1 MCGIIGYVGGEE
13 AAPILLEGLARLEY
27 RGYDSAGLAV
37 LDPRAHTT
45 RIVRCEGKLRH
56 LRERLVRE
64 PLVGHVGIG
73 HTRWA
78 THGRPS
84 EENAHPHRCGKV
96 SVVHNGIIENH
107 LTLRRHLEQAGYTF
121 GSETDTEVFAHLVND
136 AFREGAPDLHRAV
149 AQALGMIQG
158 TWAICVVHDDYPG
171 EIVAGS
177 HLAPLLVGIG
187 ENEMLVASDVVAV
200 LAHTRRVVDLEDG
213 ETVRVTASGFEL
225 YDRAA
230 QKIERASRWID
241 WSPIAAEKEGFKH
254 FMLKEIHEQPRVISD
269 GLSGRLLHDD
279 ADVNLDGIEIDW
291 SSIRR
296 IVMLACGTSWHA
308 ALCGKHHLEHL
319 ARVWVEVD
327 YASEFRYRDPIVGP
341 DDLAIVISQSGETA
355 DTLAALREAKARG
368 AKTLAVCN
376 VVGSTIARTADMVL
390 YTHAGPEVSVAST
403 KAFTSQLTV
412 LTLLAIQAGK
422 RRGTL
427 QDETI
432 RELLRGLSALPQ
444 NILTMLDQLA
454 AMRTIARRYAQ
465 ARDVLFLGRGIGFA
479 VALEGALKLKEISYI
494 HAEGYPSGEMKH
506 GPIALVDELVP
517 VVVIALRGPGYD
529 KVVSNLQEVR
539 ARGGKIIALAT
550 AGDREIA
557 DVADDVVLVPAVHE
571 LLQPIVATVPLQL
584 LAYHVADLKGTDVDQ
599 PRNLAKSVTVE

>member
-1 MCGIIGYVGGEE
+1 
-13 AAPILLEGLARLEY
+13 
-27 RGYDSAGLAV
+27 
-37 LDPRAHTT
+37 
-45 RIVRCEGKLRH
+45 
-56 LRERLVRE
+56 
-64 PLVGHVGIG
+64 
-73 HTRWA
+73 
-78 THGRPS
+78 
-84 EENAHPHRCGKV
+84 
-96 SVVHNGIIENH
+96 
-107 LTLRRHLEQAGYTF
+107 
-121 GSETDTEVFAHLVND
+121 LVND

-327 YASEFRYRDPIVGP
+327 YASEFRYRDPIAGP

-412 LTLLAIQAGK
+412 LTLL
-422 RRGTL
+422 
-427 QDETI
+427 
-432 RELLRGLSALPQ
+432 
-444 NILTMLDQLA
+444 
-454 AMRTIARRYAQ
+454 
-465 ARDVLFLGRGIGFA
+465 
-479 VALEGALKLKEISYI
+479 
-494 HAEGYPSGEMKH
+494 
-506 GPIALVDELVP
+506 
-517 VVVIALRGPGYD
+517 
-529 KVVSNLQEVR
+529 
-539 ARGGKIIALAT
+539 
-550 AGDREIA
+550 
-557 DVADDVVLVPAVHE
+557 
-571 LLQPIVATVPLQL
+571 
-584 LAYHVADLKGTDVDQ
+584 
-599 PRNLAKSVTVE
+599 